1 MATMTQLNTRMDS
14 ELKRRGDAVFSRA
27 GLTSSEVVRAV
38 WRTAADTQQVPE
50 CVCGAQGP
58 DKERERGIRAV
69 REASHLFET
78 FCKENSLPY
87 PATRTGAD
95 HELLCDELYDALS
108 MEMESRHA

>member
-1 MATMTQLNTRMDS
+1 MATTTQLNTRIDS

-50 CVCGAQGP
+50 CVCGTQGP
-58 DKERERGIRAV
+58 DKERERGVRAV
-69 REASHLFET
+69 REASHLFEA

-87 PATRTGAD
+87 PTSRIDAD
-95 HELLCDELYDALS
+95 HEHLRDDLYDALS
-108 MEMESRHA
+108 MEMEARHA